1 MVCNSNCVMRHGHD
15 AGADFFFRI
24 NDDSEMKQTQNWI
37 TMFVDALAAFDPPN
51 IGVVGYG
58 SFRHCF
64 GHFLNGVLGSEPP
77 YTHRAIPYVVPVAY
91 RMLSGTCNP
100 ML

>member
-1 MVCNSNCVMRHGHD
+1 MRHGYD

-37 TMFVDALAAFDPPN
+37 TTFVDALQAFDPPN

-58 SFRHCF
+58 NFREKI
-64 GHFLNGVLGSEPP
+64 GPFLTGSSALCHVPP
-77 YTHRAIPYVVPVAY
+77 YTHRAIPYLVPVAY
-91 RMLSGTCNP
+91 RMLSGACNP